1 MGSRATK
8 MRLLAAT
15 GMCIVSSAALAQ
27 DYGLQSTDSTPINNP
42 SGTTLQGAKTGI
54 LSTGSQLNLDN
65 AGTIRGDGTAVTGR
79 IADAGIL
86 VTGGPAAITNSGSI
100 TGAGF
105 GITTGIFSDPDTNAP
120 SGRAIGSTII
130 NSGTIIGDNNDGIRL
145 MGGGTV
151 TNSGYIAG
159 RVGAGADGIS
169 MFSFFDQDLNN
180 FTTIGSVDN
189 LASGVIEG
197 NRFGVILSNGGVVNN
212 AGTISGNSGSILMQA
227 GAVGVEPPRN
237 GTVNNSGTLN
247 GTVQFNNLANA
258 SVTNSGT
265 ITSPNGAGV
274 FATAPGGS
282 LSIDNQASG
291 AITGATKGIES
302 DGSSLSVTN
311 AGVIRGDGTAGGSIS
326 ADGGIVISGGPANI
340 TNSGDI
346 SGARFGITTL
356 YFTNPDN
363 SIEGR
368 AIGSVITNSG
378 TIIGDNGSGVR
389 LFGGGSVTNSGD
401 IEGRVG
407 AAADGITMLAFNGQD
422 LTGQTGIGTVDN
434 LAGGTILGA
443 RYGVNLFGGGTI
455 HNAGRISSTIIQ
467 GTQGSERIWSGDMTN
482 SGVVDGVANFFAL
495 KSASL
500 DNSGTIGGTAGFSQI
515 TDATMTNSGT
525 VEAFTYFNYVD
536 HASLTNSGFLNDFV
550 QFNIGDGSLTNSGS
564 IVTGVNASFY
574 GIGGAVFSNGNFV
587 VDNQATGT
595 IVGNTSGIDHLG
607 PSLTVNNAGIIRG
620 DGTVSSLT
628 VPNAG
633 IVFSGGPANIT
644 NSGTISGAKFGI
656 ASALYTDP
664 ITNQVSGRAIGSVID
679 NSGSIIGDNG
689 HGIRLIGGGSVT
701 NSGYIAGRSAG
712 GPVADGI
719 SMFPSNDQ
727 AAANS
732 IGTVTNLAGGTI
744 EGNRVGVL
752 LSGGG
757 SISNA
762 GTIQGNLAG
771 VAIQSGN
778 FAGRIGT
785 LANSGT
791 IGGGAEFIGLDSGT
805 LTNSSTGIINGGS
818 AGAISIDGGVPAAV
832 ASVSNA
838 GTVAGSVAFFEL
850 SSANLSNS
858 GSIVGGGTSATP
870 DGSAIY
876 SDSAL
881 TIGNSGTIQGDHG
894 VGLSFDGGGSLAN
907 TGSITSN
914 TVQAIT
920 ASKRVTLTNAG
931 TISGT
936 GGTAATLSDF
946 NDDVVLQT
954 GSNIIG
960 TVNGA
965 GGSDTL
971 SLTGSVSSPSSLQTI
986 GNFLNFENLNVLSGY
1001 WTVPGNAG
1009 TFASTTLSGGAL
1021 AVNGSITSPISVG
1034 GGAML
1039 AGTGTIIGNTTM
1051 NSGGL
1056 LAPAGSSLGT
1066 LSIVGNVAFNTGSTF
1081 SVQTSPDGSSD
1092 KLAVTGA
1099 VTITKGTNI
1108 QVLAGIAHYAPTTS
1122 YVVLTATGGIS
1133 GKFANVLTDYAY
1145 FKATVNTQQ
1154 KGTITIQ
1161 IAPNGKPLPSA
1172 ASALAFSTASAVDA
1186 LGLNSQLYQSVLY
1199 QSLTGARQAF
1209 NALSGSGYGRLDAI
1223 MNQDL
1228 GRLTFASAAANTDA
1242 PSLAWTNIN
1251 ALTARGAANG
1261 ALRRRGAFSLFMV
1274 GGRYGTS
1281 LASNEVSGD
1290 VDTRF
1295 LAGAVAYHSGRFS
1308 GLAGITS
1315 AWHDA
1320 AITRTIIYPGFAER
1334 SQARYRSTT
1343 SRLELE
1349 GDYDL
1354 AHGSGI
1360 NATPYLGYAHL
1371 IIAAPAFS
1379 ESGGFSAVAFGR
1391 ENRAIDQVRLGLR
1404 MAGRFEIGGLN
1415 LSPHVDASAQRFWG
1429 TGDPARTGRFV
1440 GGETSFDSGA
1450 QTFNRT
1456 EASVDGGIDVAIG
1469 RATVSAS
1476 YLIRRG
1482 DRWSDQTGRLTAA
1495 LHF

>member
-1 MGSRATK
+1 
-8 MRLLAAT
+8 
-15 GMCIVSSAALAQ
+15 
-27 DYGLQSTDSTPINNP
+27 
-42 SGTTLQGAKTGI
+42 
-54 LSTGSQLNLDN
+54 
-65 AGTIRGDGTAVTGR
+65 
-79 IADAGIL
+79 
-86 VTGGPAAITNSGSI
+86 
-100 TGAGF
+100 
-105 GITTGIFSDPDTNAP
+105 
-120 SGRAIGSTII
+120 
-130 NSGTIIGDNNDGIRL
+130 
-145 MGGGTV
+145 
-151 TNSGYIAG
+151 
-159 RVGAGADGIS
+159 
-169 MFSFFDQDLNN
+169 
-180 FTTIGSVDN
+180 
-189 LASGVIEG
+189 
-197 NRFGVILSNGGVVNN
+197 
-212 AGTISGNSGSILMQA
+212 
-227 GAVGVEPPRN
+227 
-237 GTVNNSGTLN
+237 
-247 GTVQFNNLANA
+247 
-258 SVTNSGT
+258 
-265 ITSPNGAGV
+265 
-274 FATAPGGS
+274 
-282 LSIDNQASG
+282 
-291 AITGATKGIES
+291 
-302 DGSSLSVTN
+302 
-311 AGVIRGDGTAGGSIS
+311 
-326 ADGGIVISGGPANI
+326 
-340 TNSGDI
+340 
-346 SGARFGITTL
+346 
-356 YFTNPDN
+356 
-363 SIEGR
+363 
-368 AIGSVITNSG
+368 
-378 TIIGDNGSGVR
+378 
-389 LFGGGSVTNSGD
+389 
-401 IEGRVG
+401 
-407 AAADGITMLAFNGQD
+407 
-422 LTGQTGIGTVDN
+422 
-434 LAGGTILGA
+434 
-443 RYGVNLFGGGTI
+443 
-455 HNAGRISSTIIQ
+455 
-467 GTQGSERIWSGDMTN
+467 
-482 SGVVDGVANFFAL
+482 
-495 KSASL
+495 
-500 DNSGTIGGTAGFSQI
+500 
-515 TDATMTNSGT
+515 
-525 VEAFTYFNYVD
+525 
-536 HASLTNSGFLNDFV
+536 
-550 QFNIGDGSLTNSGS
+550 
-564 IVTGVNASFY
+564 
-574 GIGGAVFSNGNFV
+574 
-587 VDNQATGT
+587 
-595 IVGNTSGIDHLG
+595 
-607 PSLTVNNAGIIRG
+607 
-620 DGTVSSLT
+620 
-628 VPNAG
+628 
-633 IVFSGGPANIT
+633 
-644 NSGTISGAKFGI
+644 
-656 ASALYTDP
+656 
-664 ITNQVSGRAIGSVID
+664 
-679 NSGSIIGDNG
+679 
-689 HGIRLIGGGSVT
+689 
-701 NSGYIAGRSAG
+701 
-712 GPVADGI
+712 
-719 SMFPSNDQ
+719 
-727 AAANS
+727 
-732 IGTVTNLAGGTI
+732 
-744 EGNRVGVL
+744 
-752 LSGGG
+752 
-757 SISNA
+757 
-762 GTIQGNLAG
+762 
-771 VAIQSGN
+771 
-778 FAGRIGT
+778 
-785 LANSGT
+785 
-791 IGGGAEFIGLDSGT
+791 
-805 LTNSSTGIINGGS
+805 
-818 AGAISIDGGVPAAV
+818 
-832 ASVSNA
+832 
-838 GTVAGSVAFFEL
+838 
-850 SSANLSNS
+850 
-858 GSIVGGGTSATP
+858 
-870 DGSAIY
+870 
-876 SDSAL
+876 
-881 TIGNSGTIQGDHG
+881 
-894 VGLSFDGGGSLAN
+894 
-907 TGSITSN
+907 
-914 TVQAIT
+914 
-920 ASKRVTLTNAG
+920 VTLTNAG

-1186 LGLNSQLYQSVLY
+1186 LGPNSQLYQSVLY

-1209 NALSGSGYGRLDAI
+1209 NVLSGSGYGRLDAI